1 MSKLPAAACGVPTSF
16 YRRGFLRQFGA
27 AALGLAAAGV
37 ALAVEE
43 APAGGAAPSGDA
55 APSGGRRSL
64 SFFHTHTAESLTAV
78 YYEAGAYCAAVL
90 QQVNELLRDFR
101 TGTVYPIDPLVL
113 DRLFA
118 LQSLAG
124 SSEPFQVISGYRSP
138 VTNAALRKAS
148 DGVAEHSLHMEG
160 RAIDVRLP
168 GVATSL
174 LAALARRQAAG
185 GVGYYEV
192 SDFVHLD
199 TGRVRSWGDPIRL

>member
-1 MSKLPAAACGVPTSF
+1 MSKLPAAASGVPTSF

-27 AALGLAAAGV
+27 AALGLVAAGV
-37 ALAVEE
+37 ALADDE
-43 APAGGAAPSGDA
+43 APAGD
-55 APSGGRRSL
+55 GGRRSL

-78 YYEAGAYCAAVL
+78 YYEAGAYRAAVL

-124 SSEPFQVISGYRSP
+124 SSEPFEVISGYRSP
-138 VTNAALRKAS
+138 ATNAALRKAS

-192 SDFVHLD
+192 SDFVHVD